1 MTSKKLTKML
11 CKQSHQLWRVKRVQ
25 CKAFL
30 RQTKCEVNISSLFI
44 ATQTF
49 EVQASRTFTQQSYI
63 CTILKR
69 NKTKKKKKCR
79 VATKYSAAQMWQGH
93 SQCFQAL
100 LHTRTHSASSRATPF
115 FFFIRKVDIQT
126 ALIIYSLLEHELH
139 HRKPHKEDT
148 QSAVSKKKRYYSS

>member
-1 MTSKKLTKML
+1 ML
-11 CKQSHQLWRVKRVQ
+11 CKHSHQLRRVKRVQ

-44 ATQTF
+44 AIQTF

-69 NKTKKKKKCR
+69 NKLKKKKCR
-79 VATKYSAAQMWQGH
+79 VATKYSAVQKWQGH

-100 LHTRTHSASSRATPF
+100 LHTHTHSASSRATPF

-126 ALIIYSLLEHELH
+126 ALIIYSLLEHVLH

-148 QSAVSKKKRYYSS
+148 QSAVSKKKWYYSS

>member
-1 MTSKKLTKML
+1 M
-11 CKQSHQLWRVKRVQ
+11 Q

-69 NKTKKKKKCR
+69 NKTKKKKK
-79 VATKYSAAQMWQGH
+79 MQG
-93 SQCFQAL
+93 SYKVQCCSDVTRPFTML
-100 LHTRTHSASSRATPF
+100 PSTPSHTHTFSKFKGNIF

-126 ALIIYSLLEHELH
+126 ALIIYSLLKHELH